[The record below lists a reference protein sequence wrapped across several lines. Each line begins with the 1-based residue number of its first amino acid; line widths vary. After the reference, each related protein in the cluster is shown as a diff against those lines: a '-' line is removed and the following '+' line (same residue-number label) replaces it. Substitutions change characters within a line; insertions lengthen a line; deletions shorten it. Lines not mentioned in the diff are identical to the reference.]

1 MSRAH
6 NSDVKSVWILAA
18 VGLVGWGCS
27 PAPTKAS
34 SDPKPTVASGPTNLL
49 TVTDPL
55 AEPSAWLSNGLV
67 GVRVNRRG
75 DGDGEPYFS
84 INGYQTTGE
93 EKLFAEPSPVLPL
106 FKVDDRLPMPSEFEE
121 YKQVLDT
128 ATGILRTKYRWNGH
142 TVESEASIDSETG
155 AVSQRAV
162 ISPAIGVSALVG
174 TKYLPATEAEDI
186 DDSLSGGGESG
197 NKVTFGTKVTGTKVE
212 VWRRSEQR
220 SDTNTE
226 PQRASR
232 PPQIEIE
239 GDPESERYAR
249 SLDFYLRQS
258 VNANGTMSVAPMGLS
273 SDHYFGHIFWDADI
287 WVFPALA
294 LLYPERAKAI
304 PNYRIRMRKP
314 AMENFNQ
321 WMADGRPYGK
331 GSLGVLP
338 STGKFMGVKY
348 PWESSV
354 SGRETVPGPSKYQDH
369 ITGSIAWSLRYGA
382 KLGLVDPARS
392 QEITGL
398 AGLFYLN
405 RMSPTGLLGTMSP
418 DENHIGDND
427 LYTNILANECIDTLE
442 SSKPNQRAP
451 LPKDAKSFLTYDN
464 DPVRGYKQAA
474 AVLAI
479 YPLQYPPAEKQA
491 VVMLDRFMG
500 KVSKNGPA
508 MSDSVHATILARLGR
523 ADEAY
528 ELWKKDRVEFADQ
541 PLMMFSEKRSK
552 PVTYFVTG
560 AGGWMQTLLYGFLGL
575 RIDDQPRP
583 KAAWQQKLKSG
594 AYISAEPRLPSAWK
608 KLAVSVVIDGVT
620 YRATATGPSFQMT
633 AVKAPN

>member
-1 MSRAH
+1 
-6 NSDVKSVWILAA
+6 
-18 VGLVGWGCS
+18 
-27 PAPTKAS
+27 
-34 SDPKPTVASGPTNLL
+34 LL

-55 AEPSAWLSNGLV
+55 AKPSAWLSDGLV
-67 GVRVNRRG
+67 GIRINRRG
-75 DGDGEPYFS
+75 DGEGESFFS
-84 INGYQTTGE
+84 TNGYQKTGE
-93 EKLFAEPSPVLPL
+93 EKILAEPSPVLPL
-106 FKVDDRLPMPSEFEE
+106 FKIDDRFPEPSELEDYE
-121 YKQVLDT
+121 QVLDT

-142 TVESEASIDSETG
+142 SVESEVSIDSESG
-155 AVSQRAV
+155 VVSQRAT
-162 ISPAIGVSALVG
+162 ISPSVGVSTRVG
-174 TKYLPATEAEDI
+174 EKYLPATEAEDAN
-186 DDSLSGGGESG
+186 ESPMA
-197 NKVTFGTKVTGTKVE
+197 FGAKVTGTKVE
-212 VWRRSEQR
+212 VWRQTALG
-220 SDTNTE
+220 TNSFSG
-226 PQRASR
+226 ASR
-232 PPQIEIE
+232 TSRPTQIEIE

-258 VNANGTMSVAPMGLS
+258 VNAKGTMSVAPMGLS

-294 LLYPERAKAI
+294 LLDPARAKAI
-304 PNYRIRMRKP
+304 PNYRIRMQKP

-331 GSLGVLP
+331 GSLGITA
-338 STGKFMGVKY
+338 SAGKFMGVKY

-354 SGRETVPGPSKYQDH
+354 SGKETVPGPSKYQDH

-392 QEITGL
+392 AEITRL

-405 RMSPTGLLGTMSP
+405 RMSPAGLLGTMSP

-451 LPKDAKSFLTYDN
+451 LPKDSTSFLTYDK

-491 VVMLDRFMG
+491 SVMLDRFMG

-594 AYISAEPRLPSAWK
+594 AYISAEPHLPSGWK
-608 KLAVSVVIDGVT
+608 KLAVSVVIDGTT
-620 YRATATGPSFQMT
+620 YRATATTESFQISP
-633 AVKAPN
+633 VKAPN

>member
-1 MSRAH
+1 M
-6 NSDVKSVWILAA
+6 VKPGWILVA
-18 VGLVGWGCS
+18 VGLVGWGCN
-27 PAPTKAS
+27 PAPTKDS
-34 SDPKPTVASGPTNLL
+34 TDPKPTVAAGPTNLL

-67 GVRVNRRG
+67 GLRINRRG
-75 DGDGEPYFS
+75 DGEGEPMFLAD
-84 INGYQTTGE
+84 GYATTGE
-93 EKLFAEPSPVLPL
+93 EKI
-106 FKVDDRLPMPSEFEE
+106 LPMPSLLHPIFKIDGSFPKLSELEVYE
-121 YKQVLDT
+121 QVLDT
-128 ATGILRTKYRWNGH
+128 ATGDLKTKYRWNGH
-142 TVESEASIDSETG
+142 TVGTTVSIDPTTG
-155 AVSQRAV
+155 TIQQKSTITPAV
-162 ISPAIGVSALVG
+162 GVS
-174 TKYLPATEAEDI
+174 TRIREDYLPATEAEDSKESPFI
-186 DDSLSGGGESG
+186 DAETGRQVS
-197 NKVTFGTKVTGTKVE
+197 FGVRVAGTKVE
-212 VWRRSEQR
+212 AWRRI
-220 SDTNTE
+220 E
-226 PQRASR
+226 PKPGSLALQSAL
-232 PPQIEIE
+232 PKLPQIDIE
-239 GDPESERYAR
+239 GDPDSERYAR

-258 VNANGTMSVAPMGLS
+258 VNAKGTMSVAPMGLS
-273 SDHYFGHIFWDADI
+273 SDHYSGHIFWDADI

-294 LLYPERAKAI
+294 LLDPARAKAI
-304 PNYRIRMRKP
+304 PNYRIRMQKP

-331 GSLGVLP
+331 GSLGVPP

-354 SGRETVPGPSKYQDH
+354 SGKETVPGPSKYQDH

-392 QEITGL
+392 AEITRL

-451 LPKDAKSFLTYDN
+451 LPKDATSFLTYDK

-491 VVMLDRFMG
+491 SVMLDRFVS

-594 AYISAEPRLPSAWK
+594 AYISAEPHLPSAWK

-620 YRATATGPSFQMT
+620 YRATATGSSFQMA
-633 AVKAPN
+633 AVKPAN